1 MDKTYGSGRIAR
13 ACLALRSGTFVC
25 FAVVATLT
33 AGTAQS
39 QDKAPA
45 LRKYVGSPDYTA
57 LLKEPTVKANLTAVV
72 GKQLPAVMRN
82 LGVSSD
88 VDRLGGALMV
98 AGNAPHKG
106 GEEEAVICVSEY
118 DGKVEAA
125 LFSKSRV
132 TVFAKDK
139 NYEFLMLCVKDWI
152 TQVSSGHRDRFKQPG
167 NVQFGNPN

>member
-1 MDKTYGSGRIAR
+1 LDRIDRIGCASRDKWRVGFA
-13 ACLALRSGTFVC
+13 LAALL
-25 FAVVATLT
+25 AA
-33 AGTAQS
+33 TAQA
-39 QDKAPA
+39 QDKAPP

-57 LLKEPTVKANLTAVV
+57 LLKEPNVKANLAAVV
-72 GKQLPAVMRN
+72 GKQLPALMRN
-82 LGVSSD
+82 LGVSGE

-125 LFSKSRV
+125 LFSRSRI

-139 NYEFLMLCVKDWI
+139 NYEFLMLCTKDWI

-167 NVQFGNPN
+167 NVQFGNPS

>member
-1 MDKTYGSGRIAR
+1 MDPIDFTRR
-13 ACLALRSGTFVC
+13 ASSRNVLI
-25 FAVVATLT
+25 VVALAAAMW

-45 LRKYVGSPDYTA
+45 LRRYVGSPDYTA
-57 LLKEPTVKANLTAVV
+57 LLKEPAIKANLTAVA
-72 GKQLPAVMRN
+72 GKQLPALMRN
-82 LGVSSD
+82 LAVSGD
-88 VDRLGGALMV
+88 VDRIGGALMV

-106 GEEEAVICVSEY
+106 GEEEAVICVAEY

-125 LFSKSRV
+125 LYSKSRV

-139 NYEFLMLCVKDWI
+139 NYEFLMLCIKDWI

-167 NVQFGNPN
+167 NVQFANPG